1 MKSYSRLIPILF
13 ILFISCNNDSS
24 TTANSTSDGNIS
36 ESVLPKGQ
44 YVVQDETSVKNNTAD
59 VGATSGIG
67 DTPKNADPENA
78 ANPTNELKRRYKNL
92 LVFHAAD
99 TMKIKKSYVAT
110 LILGK
115 DQLLSDI
122 KAEVLEQSGAKQD
135 DKITKDTTLEI
146 GTRMS
151 AKLTDMSDA
160 TDKGFEIEF
169 LGAGG
174 PEQGISEKH
183 KRAVWQWKLT
193 PKSPGM
199 HDLLLVVSVTE
210 DGNMVNL
217 PTRKIPVV
225 IFAEKQSFLSQ
236 VGDFFND
243 PNAKWIVTAILIPIL
258 IAWFTTRMKHKSEM
272 SRFQN
277 SNNNANN
284 TTAAGSGQ
292 QPTNTT
298 ASNNVFRKNH
308 RRQNK

>member
-1 MKSYSRLIPILF
+1 MKPYSTLISLLF
-13 ILFISCNNDSS
+13 LLLFASCNNDTNTAS
-24 TTANSTSDGNIS
+24 TNTGDGNIS

-44 YVVQDETSVKNNTAD
+44 YVVEDETTVKNNTAD
-59 VGATSGIG
+59 PGVASGIG
-67 DTPKNADPENA
+67 DGTQTTTGTENTPNSKD
-78 ANPTNELKRRYKNL
+78 ELKRRYKNL
-92 LVFHAAD
+92 LVFHADD

-115 DQLLSDI
+115 DQLLGDL

-151 AKLTDMSDA
+151 AKLIDMSDA

-243 PNAKWIVTAILIPIL
+243 PNAKWLVTAILIPIL
-258 IAWFTTRMKHKSEM
+258 IAWFTTRMKHRNEM
-272 SRFQN
+272 NRFN
-277 SNNNANN
+277 NVNNNPNNN
-284 TTAAGSGQ
+284 TASAPQPNNINAAGS
-292 QPTNTT
+292 
-298 ASNNVFRKNH
+298 VFRKNH

>member
-1 MKSYSRLIPILF
+1 MKPYSTLISLLF
-13 ILFISCNNDSS
+13 LLFFASCNNDTNTAS
-24 TTANSTSDGNIS
+24 TNTGDGTIS

-44 YVVQDETSVKNNTAD
+44 YVVDDETAAKNNTTD
-59 VGATSGIG
+59 PGAASGIG
-67 DTPKNADPENA
+67 DGTQTTTGTENIP
-78 ANPTNELKRRYKNL
+78 NSKDELKRRYKNL
-92 LVFHAAD
+92 LVFHADD

-115 DQLLSDI
+115 DQLLGDL

-151 AKLTDMSDA
+151 AKLIDMSDA

-199 HDLLLVVSVTE
+199 HDLLLIVSVTE

-243 PNAKWIVTAILIPIL
+243 PNAKWLITAIVIPIL
-258 IAWFTTRMKHKSEM
+258 IAWFTTRMKHRNEM
-272 SRFQN
+272 NRF
-277 SNNNANN
+277 NNANN
-284 TTAAGSGQ
+284 NPNNNTASAPQPNNINAAGS
-292 QPTNTT
+292 
-298 ASNNVFRKNH
+298 VFRKNH